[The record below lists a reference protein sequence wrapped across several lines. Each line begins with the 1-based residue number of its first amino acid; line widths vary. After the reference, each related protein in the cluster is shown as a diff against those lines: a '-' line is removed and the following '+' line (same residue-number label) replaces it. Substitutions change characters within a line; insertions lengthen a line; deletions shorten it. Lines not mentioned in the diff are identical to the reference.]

1 MRIAGVDE
9 FLAYAISPE
18 SDLRT
23 VEDCMYYLDQHAA
36 RIVTCSECQY
46 SYQFHRDLFCNR
58 LRRSG
63 TPLTDMRVERTG
75 FCSEGRYKRDE

>member
-1 MRIAGVDE
+1 MMRIADAGE

-18 SDLRT
+18 STLKT
-23 VEDCMYYLDQHAA
+23 VEDCMYYIDQHAM
-36 RIVTCSECQY
+36 RFVTCEECVH

-75 FCSEGRYKRDE
+75 YCSEGRMK

>member
-1 MRIAGVDE
+1 MRIADIDE
-9 FLAYAISPE
+9 FLAFAVSPE
-18 SDLRT
+18 SNLKT
-23 VEDCMYYLDQHAA
+23 AEDCMYHLDRHAM
-36 RIVTCSECQY
+36 RLVTCAECEH

-75 FCSEGRYKRDE
+75 FCSEGRYKKDT